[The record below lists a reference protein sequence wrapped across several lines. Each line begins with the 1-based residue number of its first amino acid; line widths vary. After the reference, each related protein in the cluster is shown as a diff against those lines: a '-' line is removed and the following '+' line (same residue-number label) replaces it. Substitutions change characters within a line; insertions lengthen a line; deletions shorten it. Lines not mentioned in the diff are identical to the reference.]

1 MRRIVLLLLL
11 SFIVGECFYAHALTP
26 EQMDAFT
33 AHCDTYLHQ
42 SDSLVVHPINQEL
55 PLHVDILLYKPTE
68 ELPYWKMITMGASD
82 YRMPLGKRYPFADQF
97 GDRNEY
103 IIFIDKSEDLENKDL
118 CFAYAKYLSM
128 IAYYPIWNEC
138 FVTYGHSMEWETDQG
153 EEMAGAYLEL
163 PMILDDVEF
172 SFFELE
178 RDHKIVILQPVLLTR
193 PEIDM
198 LMRIGNEQF
207 DRYLYPENGRPHFLC
222 ELKRSEKF

>member
-11 SFIVGECFYAHALTP
+11 SFIVGECFYAHALTL

-42 SDSLVVHPINQEL
+42 SDSLVVHPINQDL

-103 IIFIDKSEDLENKDL
+103 IIFIDKSEDLSDYNTAV
-118 CFAYAKYLSM
+118 AYARHLLQV
-128 IAYYPIWNEC
+128 AHYPQLDNS
-138 FVTYGHSMEWETDQG
+138 FLTFGHSIEWETYDG
-153 EEMAGAYLEL
+153 DEIWLNRKYCKGLGTGL
-163 PMILDDVEF
+163 TKWF
-172 SFFELE
+172 S
-178 RDHKIVILQPVLLTR
+178 R
-193 PEIDM
+193 
-198 LMRIGNEQF
+198 
-207 DRYLYPENGRPHFLC
+207 FLW
-222 ELKRSEKF
+222 